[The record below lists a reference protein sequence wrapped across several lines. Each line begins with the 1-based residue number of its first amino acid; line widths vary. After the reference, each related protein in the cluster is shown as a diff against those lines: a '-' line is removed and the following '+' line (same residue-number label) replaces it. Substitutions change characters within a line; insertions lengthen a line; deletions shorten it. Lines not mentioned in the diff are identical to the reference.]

1 MKIRNEQFLQNYS
14 PSWFR
19 MILSG
24 KNFDPLIGRD
34 DSGALADVNTWTT
47 IFDHA
52 IEDLEKGLLI
62 NNKYEKNTV
71 DYWTRQKR
79 LLHEFISNKQ
89 EV

>member
-1 MKIRNEQFLQNYS
+1 MKIRNEEFLQNYS

-24 KNFDPLIGRD
+24 KSFDPLIGRD
-34 DSGALADVNTWTT
+34 DREPLTNVSTWLT

-52 IEDLEKGLLI
+52 IEDLETGLRI
-62 NNKYEKNTV
+62 NNKSEKNTV

-79 LLHEFISNKQ
+79 LLNEFINK
-89 EV
+89 ED

>member
-34 DSGALADVNTWTT
+34 DKEKAPLIYMALKLYHGA
-47 IFDHA
+47 
-52 IEDLEKGLLI
+52 
-62 NNKYEKNTV
+62 
-71 DYWTRQKR
+71 
-79 LLHEFISNKQ
+79 
-89 EV
+89 

>member
-1 MKIRNEQFLQNYS
+1 MKIRNEEFLQNYS

-24 KNFDPLIGRD
+24 KDFNPLIGRD
-34 DSGALADVNTWTT
+34 DREPLTNVSTWLT

-52 IEDLEKGLLI
+52 IEDLGNGLLI
-62 NNKYEKNTV
+62 NNKSEKNTV

-79 LLHEFISNKQ
+79 LLHEFISNK
-89 EV
+89 